1 MDLRDAGNLEI
12 RPATRDDRDAVA
24 ALLQA
29 AGLHPLDDGA
39 QFGPQYAV
47 AVAGGSRIIGV
58 AGLELH
64 GDDAL
69 LRSVAVDKEFRSLR
83 IGATLAEERLH
94 WARDRGIRAVY
105 LLTDTAAAYW
115 TRFGFQEIARND
127 APEGIAASQ
136 EWAGGCPASAT
147 AMRLVL

>member
-1 MDLRDAGNLEI
+1 MDLLQAGNLDL
-12 RPATRDDRDAVA
+12 RPANDQDRAAVE
-24 ALLQA
+24 ALLHA

-39 QFGPQYAV
+39 QFGPQYIV
-47 AVAGGSRIIGV
+47 AVLGENRIIGV
-58 AGLELH
+58 AGMELH

-83 IGATLAEERLH
+83 LGATLAEDRLN

-105 LLTDTAAAYW
+105 LLTDTAAIYW
-115 TRFGFQEIARND
+115 TRFGFREIARTD
-127 APEGIAASQ
+127 APEGIAASH
-136 EWAGGCPASAT
+136 EWAGGCPASST